1 MVKKDLTAIGEMI
14 YNSLSAKY
22 TAREAVLQLS
32 RQSIRHCANAIRC
45 IHRGEYEQCK
55 SLLVQSKELL
65 DKMKASCN
73 KNDELLYAGSVFDAQ
88 KEFAE
93 ATITLAIVSGNSIPD
108 PDTLDVG
115 YTAYLNGMGESV
127 GELRRQLLDRIRS
140 GNFDIAEKLLVSMDD
155 IYGVLIT
162 IDFPDGMTGG
172 LRRTTDMVRGVLE
185 KSRGDLT
192 IALNQS
198 KLEQRL
204 NSIENINT

>member
-1 MVKKDLTAIGEMI
+1 MVNKDLTIIGEMI

-22 TAREAVLQLS
+22 SAREAVLQLS

-55 SLLVQSKELL
+55 SLLVQSRELL
-65 DKMKASCN
+65 DEMKASSN
-73 KNDELLYAGSVFDAQ
+73 KYNELLYSGSAYDAQ

-93 ATITLAIVSGNSIPD
+93 AAITLAIVAGNSIPD

-140 GNFDIAEKLLVSMDD
+140 GNFDIAEKFLESMDD
-155 IYGVLIT
+155 IYGILIT
-162 IDFPDGMTGG
+162 IDFPDSMTGG

-198 KLEQRL
+198 KLERRL
-204 NSIENINT
+204 DTIHYKNT